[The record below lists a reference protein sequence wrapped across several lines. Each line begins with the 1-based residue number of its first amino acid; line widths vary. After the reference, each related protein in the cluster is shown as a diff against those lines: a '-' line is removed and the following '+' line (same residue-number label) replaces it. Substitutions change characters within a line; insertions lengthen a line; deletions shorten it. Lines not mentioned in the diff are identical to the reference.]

1 MDGVLIREEH
11 AVPGAMEFLARL
23 IERGKRFLV
32 LTNNSIFTPRDLAA
46 RLAQSGLDV
55 PEGVDLDVGAG
66 DGNISSR
73 STSARVRVR
82 HR

>member
-11 AVPGAMEFLARL
+11 AVPGAIEFLARL

-32 LTNNSIFTPRDLAA
+32 LTNNSTFTPRDLAA
-46 RLAQSGLDV
+46 RLALSGLEV
-55 PEGVDLDVGAG
+55 PDVGAG
-66 DGNISSR
+66 DGNISGR
-73 STSARVRVR
+73 STSVRVGVR